1 VNIQETEHGIRFE
14 VRVLPRASKNE
25 VIGEVEGA
33 VKIKLTAAPLEG
45 EANQALISFLAKIS
59 GVARKNVTIIKGE
72 TSRHKLV
79 EITGIDK
86 TEFLKRT
93 GLPG

>member
-1 VNIQETEHGIRFE
+1 MNIQETERGIRFE

-45 EANQALISFLAKIS
+45 EANQALISFWL
-59 GVARKNVTIIKGE
+59 R
-72 TSRHKLV
+72 
-79 EITGIDK
+79 
-86 TEFLKRT
+86 
-93 GLPG
+93 